1 MKAKRALVIE
11 AAPAG
16 FDGYDDTR
24 RLVKPGL
31 RDDQL
36 VCLLTKCPS
45 HRTVCHRTQP
55 TDLILNDNL

>member
-36 VCLLTKCPS
+36 VVYSPGVL
-45 HRTVCHRTQP
+45 VCHRTQHR
-55 TDLILNDNL
+55 LILNGNL

>member
-36 VCLLTKCPS
+36 VVYSPGVL
-45 HRTVCHRTQP
+45 VCHRTQP
-55 TDLILNDNL
+55 TD

>member
-36 VCLLTKCPS
+36 VCLLTRGPS
-45 HRTVCHRTQP
+45 LPPHAAYRFDT
-55 TDLILNDNL
+55 